1 MKKMYNFGNLLFHR
15 IFVKRGGFMK
25 KIMKFILFTIFLVF
39 SVSGLFSQTTEQT
52 LEVLLKFTFSKDYTL
67 DSSSMRFSL
76 KDDIL
81 EYEYSNGG
89 DCGDY
94 WESGIAQINGNKIH
108 FIRIKEYSE
117 VATEKKEYDGEL
129 LDFGQPPNVNY
140 RYRLKT
146 PRDTLEGGEVKDGEE
161 VLCDGQ
167 KCIKYS
173 ERIVLKNSAKR
184 YTAPNFSADL
194 FISNDVIGD
203 TKLPNNYVVFPGM
216 TKRAFGVIKNKV
228 NGSGVKGSWYVLA
241 DNLTPSPYPYYWVFV
256 PENSFSVY
264 KYDDYPD
271 PNLNDS
277 KVLKSKEDE
286 FWKAVRKQTF
296 SYLTSEEREKLSNRR
311 WWDYYDYSVVFD
323 DVKLF
328 DNRSEIKAG
337 KTKKIKENL
346 RLRKNDNLGS
356 EVITTIKEG
365 SQVKIL
371 ETGEP
376 EVIEDIYSF
385 WVKVQIVNGTDRD
398 GNSLKAGT
406 CGWCFGGYLE

>member
-1 MKKMYNFGNLLFHR
+1 M
-15 IFVKRGGFMK
+15 
-25 KIMKFILFTIFLVF
+25 
-39 SVSGLFSQTTEQT
+39 
-52 LEVLLKFTFSKDYTL
+52 
-67 DSSSMRFSL
+67 
-76 KDDIL
+76 
-81 EYEYSNGG
+81 
-89 DCGDY
+89 
-94 WESGIAQINGNKIH
+94 
-108 FIRIKEYSE
+108 
-117 VATEKKEYDGEL
+117 
-129 LDFGQPPNVNY
+129 
-140 RYRLKT
+140 
-146 PRDTLEGGEVKDGEE
+146 
-161 VLCDGQ
+161 
-167 KCIKYS
+167 
-173 ERIVLKNSAKR
+173 
-184 YTAPNFSADL
+184 
-194 FISNDVIGD
+194 
-203 TKLPNNYVVFPGM
+203 
-216 TKRAFGVIKNKV
+216 
-228 NGSGVKGSWYVLA
+228 
-241 DNLTPSPYPYYWVFV
+241 
-256 PENSFSVY
+256 
-264 KYDDYPD
+264 
-271 PNLNDS
+271 
-277 KVLKSKEDE
+277 LKSKEDE

-328 DNRSEIKAG
+328 DNRSEIKAS

>member
-1 MKKMYNFGNLLFHR
+1 MNILTEAIAAITGKVELHR
-15 IFVKRGGFMK
+15 LMEI
-25 KIMKFILFTIFLVF
+25 KFIL
-39 SVSGLFSQTTEQT
+39 SVLRNIPRSR
-52 LEVLLKFTFSKDYTL
+52 K
-67 DSSSMRFSL
+67 
-76 KDDIL
+76 
-81 EYEYSNGG
+81 
-89 DCGDY
+89 
-94 WESGIAQINGNKIH
+94 
-108 FIRIKEYSE
+108 
-117 VATEKKEYDGEL
+117 KKEYDGEL
-129 LDFGQPPNVNY
+129 LDFGQTPNVNY
-140 RYRLKT
+140 RYRLET
-146 PRDTLEGGEVKDGEE
+146 PRDTLEGGEVEDGEE

-203 TKLPNNYVVFPGM
+203 AKLPNNYVVFPGM

-264 KYDDYPD
+264 TCKDYPD

-286 FWKAVRKQTF
+286 FWAAVRKQTF
-296 SYLTSEEREKLSNRR
+296 SYLTREEREKLSNRR
-311 WWDYYDYSVVFD
+311 WWDYDDYSVVFD

-356 EVITTIKEG
+356 AVITTIKEG
-365 SQVKIL
+365 SLVKIL

-385 WVKVQIVNGTDRD
+385 WVKVQIVSGTDRD

-406 CGWCFGGYLE
+406 TGWCFGGYLE